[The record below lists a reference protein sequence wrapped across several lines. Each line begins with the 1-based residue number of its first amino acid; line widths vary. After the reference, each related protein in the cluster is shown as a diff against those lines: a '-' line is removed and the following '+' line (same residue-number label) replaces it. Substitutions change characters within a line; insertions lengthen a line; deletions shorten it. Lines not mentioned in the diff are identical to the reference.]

1 MENSGMILAKSEHS
15 RLAISH
21 LTN

>member
-1 MENSGMILAKSEHS
+1 MENSGMTLAKSEHS